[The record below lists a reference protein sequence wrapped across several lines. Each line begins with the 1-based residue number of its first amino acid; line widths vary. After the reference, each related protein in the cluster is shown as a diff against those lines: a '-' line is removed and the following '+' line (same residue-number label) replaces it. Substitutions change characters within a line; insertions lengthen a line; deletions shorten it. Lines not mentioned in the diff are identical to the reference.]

1 MSERKEEI
9 KEREVVMRVQVSEM
23 CKGGQK
29 RERNERQ
36 EEIMEGE
43 RKKGKNGKIDL

>member
-1 MSERKEEI
+1 MSDRKEEI
-9 KEREVVMRVQVSEM
+9 KEREVIMRVQVSEM

-36 EEIMEGE
+36 EEIMEGRMAKVGRME
-43 RKKGKNGKIDL
+43 I